1 MCFVGKE
8 RVLMKKR
15 TRALNGKDVS
25 FFNAVLSSMCISYCD
40 MLLQIP
46 VKWNCLYCGMLRQR
60 NQVRIA

>member
-25 FFNAVLSSMCISYCD
+25 FFLLSNIYRYFVFVNM
-40 MLLQIP
+40 MQT
-46 VKWNCLYCGMLRQR
+46 
-60 NQVRIA
+60 